1 MDFSSHR
8 QCAGYQEY
16 SELEVAVAAPYPK
29 LAEVR
34 RRYKRDTAYRCTH
47 CGDQVPA
54 NVTHAHVNV
63 LFERIAELET
73 KIDKLETEGHS

>member
-16 SELEVAVAAPYPK
+16 SELEVTVAAPYPK

-47 CGDQVPA
+47 CGDKVPA
-54 NVTHAHVNV
+54 NVTHAHVNQ
-63 LFERIAELET
+63 LFEVIAELET
-73 KIDKLETEGHS
+73 TVDELKAEETS

>member
-1 MDFSSHR
+1 MDFPPHR

-16 SELEVAVAAPYPK
+16 SELEVTVAASYPK

-63 LFERIAELET
+63 LFEVIAELET
-73 KIDKLETEGHS
+73 TIGKLKAGETS